1 MRFNLYT
8 EDVDARAIFITG
20 NFNGWKP
27 KDLSYELQRTD
38 ANNFYIDVED
48 EILPEKIEYKYTKGG
63 WENVELDKFGSIT
76 PNRKTTKKRTRGT
89 STGKSNKTVYLDKNG
104 NPIK

>member
-76 PNRKTTKKRTRGT
+76 PNRKTTKKRNHVNHIIFIHTF
-89 STGKSNKTVYLDKNG
+89 
-104 NPIK
+104 